1 MSPRA
6 WGLFAA
12 VSVLWGIPYAFIK
25 LALRDLSPAELAFM
39 RVTIGFAVL
48 GPYAWR
54 TGALAGLRCR
64 LPALL
69 SYSVVEL
76 VIAWPLIGLGE
87 QHISTSLTACLL
99 ATVPLILS
107 VIAWGTGEERP
118 CLQRIAGLGLGFA
131 GVVALVGP
139 ASVRSSQQLLGAA
152 AVLAAAAC
160 YALAPLIVKRHL
172 ADLDPVGPVTASF
185 GIAACLLAPAALATA
200 PARLP
205 GASVVAAVAVLG
217 VACSAAAFVA
227 FFRLIAQAGPARAS
241 LITYVLPVVAAA
253 IGVAF
258 LGERVGATAIVGLT
272 LILAGARLAAARAS
286 HERPSSAPAQ
296 AAAAASS

>member
-25 LALRDLSPAELAFM
+25 VALRDLSPAELAFM
-39 RVTIGFAVL
+39 RVAIGFAVL
-48 GPYAWR
+48 APYAWR
-54 TGALAGLRCR
+54 TGALAGLRSR

-69 SYSVVEL
+69 SYTVVEL

-99 ATVPLILS
+99 ATVPLILTL
-107 VIAWGTGEERP
+107 IAWGMGEERP
-118 CLQRIAGLGLGFA
+118 SPQRIAGLGLGFA

-152 AVLAAAAC
+152 AVLAAATC
-160 YALAPLIVKRHL
+160 YAVAPLIVRRHL
-172 ADLDPVGPVTASF
+172 ADLDPVGPVSASF

-205 GASVVAAVAVLG
+205 GANVVAAVAVLG

-227 FFRLIAQAGPARAS
+227 FFRLIAQAGPGRAS
-241 LITYVLPVVAAA
+241 LITYVLPVVATA
-253 IGVAF
+253 IGVVF
-258 LGERVGATAIVGLT
+258 LGERVGTTAIVGLA
-272 LILAGARLAAARAS
+272 LILAGARLASARAS
-286 HERPSSAPAQ
+286 HERPSSIPVQAAPAG
-296 AAAAASS
+296 SS